1 RPCGGKGSTYVEIKS
16 ERVMKTAHR
25 RHHTAAARPRDL
37 DRARTCHRSQIRG
50 GAISDVQRL
59 AARAR
64 DDESAQ
70 AARSV
75 VDAQTRAR
83 RAGAMTDREL
93 ISVGF
98 QPHGDGSLHSPARI
112 TLTPAGEFYRLTI
125 AFPGGDVLTCH
136 VAKVALKISK
146 EVKPMNAAPHLVD

>member
-1 RPCGGKGSTYVEIKS
+1 
-16 ERVMKTAHR
+16 
-25 RHHTAAARPRDL
+25 
-37 DRARTCHRSQIRG
+37 
-50 GAISDVQRL
+50 
-59 AARAR
+59 
-64 DDESAQ
+64 
-70 AARSV
+70 
-75 VDAQTRAR
+75 
-83 RAGAMTDREL
+83 MTDREL

-146 EVKPMNAAPHLVD
+146 EVKPMNAAPHLVDKWGAFYQGKRLCWTSARGARSGANYRRVQSIGADQKI